1 MAERDFLD
9 VMKEALGTIAPGLK
23 NFGPEVGAELKR
35 LGTQGQMELA
45 NALFNGSAFVPYGPG
60 QYTPTP
66 ELENGG
72 KEAEPGLQQEQEPQK
87 EQERGGREM

>member
-1 MAERDFLD
+1 MAERDFFD
-9 VMKEALGTIAPGLK
+9 VMKETLGNIAPGLN

-60 QYTPTP
+60 AYGEEP
-66 ELENGG
+66 ELNNGG
-72 KEAEPGLQQEQEPQK
+72 KEAEPGLEQEPQK